1 MNTWSEK
8 ICFIELVKEKQKDD
22 QFLDD
27 LVLNADS
34 SRKKPNDDDRGPIML
49 DLGAFSEQTSPKGL

>member
-34 SRKKPNDDDRGPIML
+34 SRKKPNEDDRGPIML
-49 DLGAFSEQTSPKGL
+49 DLGALSEQTSPKGL